1 MKPGKLVF
9 YLYYYE
15 EENFFTDEDGW
26 IIYDLFNI
34 ITPLNLY
41 LFQTD
46 NGYNVFPMVGH
57 DDVICEIISVPDEC
71 CGLPDYPEPMDVG
84 DDYETLD
91 RYAKLLQFTHYV

>member
-1 MKPGKLVF
+1 MNPGKLVF

-15 EENFFTDEDGW
+15 EENFFTDENGW

-34 ITPLNLY
+34 ITPLDLY

-57 DDVICEIISVPDEC
+57 DDVFCEIISVPDEC
-71 CGLPDYPEPMDVG
+71 CGLQEFPHPVDMG

-91 RYAKLLQFTHYV
+91 RYAKLLQFTHYI